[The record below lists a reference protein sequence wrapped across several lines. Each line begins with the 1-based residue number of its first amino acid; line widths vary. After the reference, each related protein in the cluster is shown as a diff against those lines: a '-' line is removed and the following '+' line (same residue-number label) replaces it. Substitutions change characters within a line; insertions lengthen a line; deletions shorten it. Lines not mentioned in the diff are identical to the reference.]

1 MFFRYAL
8 QQMPALFVFA
18 KIRQKKKSHI
28 SGNEVTGS
36 FLKQKSILERR
47 LRMQSNPHKLT
58 VIDGETLMDKRLP
71 PTKFCVDTLLPQGL
85 CILGGSPKVGKSWLV
100 LDLCVHIAQ
109 GTPLWG
115 LDVTRGE
122 VLYLCLE
129 DSERRIQERL
139 NTITDNVP
147 DGMYFATGCTSI
159 ESGVCDW
166 LRQFKGQHPEV
177 SLIAIDTFQLIRTP
191 TPDVSYGGDYAEL
204 RVLKEL
210 ADELG
215 ICLLLVH
222 HLRKMND
229 KDPVNKLS
237 GSTGISGAAD
247 AIFVLDKNERMERFA
262 MLHVSGR
269 DIRDRKIQL
278 ELDKDT
284 CVWNL
289 ISDSLTMPETTLP
302 DELISLYYFMTGAN
316 EFIGTNTELAGYLRK
331 DISPKGL
338 KQMMN
343 RYRYQLEDLGVFF
356 ESKRS
361 NGQKYVVVKYRP
373 PSDGDSSASSDSV
386 SSALTDSVPFVP
398 CVPAQNVG

>member
-8 QQMPALFVFA
+8 QQMPTLFVFA
-18 KIRQKKKSHI
+18 KIRQKKKSYI
-28 SGNEVTGS
+28 SRNEVTGS
-36 FLKQKSILERR
+36 FLKKTIHERR

-100 LDLCVHIAQ
+100 LDLCVHVAQ

-166 LRQFKGQHPEV
+166 LRNFKRQHPEV

-204 RVLKEL
+204 RILKEL

-229 KDPVNKLS
+229 RDPVNKLS
-237 GSTGISGAAD
+237 GSTGISGAVD
-247 AIFVLDKNERMERFA
+247 AIFVLDKNERIERFA
-262 MLHVSGR
+262 TLYASGR

-278 ELDKDT
+278 EHDTDT
-284 CVWNL
+284 CVWTL
-289 ISDSLTMPETTLP
+289 IADSLTMPETTLP

-361 NGQKYVVVKYRP
+361 NGQKFVVVRYVP
-373 PSDGDSSASSDSV
+373 PADGDSSASSDSV

-398 CVPAQNVG
+398 CVPAQDIG

>member
-1 MFFRYAL
+1 ML
-8 QQMPALFVFA
+8 
-18 KIRQKKKSHI
+18 II
-28 SGNEVTGS
+28 GN
-36 FLKQKSILERR
+36 QH
-47 LRMQSNPHKLT
+47 NLT

-109 GTPLWG
+109 GSPLWG
-115 LDVTRGE
+115 LDVTKGE

-139 NTITDNVP
+139 NTVTDSVP
-147 DGMYFATGCTSI
+147 EGMYFATGCTSI

-166 LRQFKGQHPEV
+166 LRQFKRQRPAL
-177 SLIAIDTFQLIRTP
+177 SLVAVDTFQLIRTP
-191 TPDVSYGGDYAEL
+191 TLDVSYGGDYAEL

-229 KDPVNKLS
+229 RDPVNKLS
-237 GSTGISGAAD
+237 GSTGISGAVD
-247 AIFVLDKNERMERFA
+247 AVFVLDKNERTGRLA
-262 MLHVSGR
+262 TLYASGR

-278 ELDKDT
+278 EHDTDT
-284 CVWNL
+284 CAWKL
-289 ISDSLTMPETTLP
+289 ISDSLTMPETVLP
-302 DELISLYYFMTGAN
+302 KELISLYYFMTDTN
-316 EFIGTNTELAGYLRK
+316 EFVGSNTELASHLGK
-331 DISPKGL
+331 DINPKGL

-361 NGQKYVVVKYRP
+361 NGQKYVVIKYRP
-373 PSDGDSSASSDSV
+373 TSDGASSVSSDSV
-386 SSALTDSVPFVP
+386 SSALKSFVPIVP
-398 CVPAQNVG
+398 CVPAEEIG

>member
-1 MFFRYAL
+1 MDIGEEWFS
-8 QQMPALFVFA
+8 V
-18 KIRQKKKSHI
+18 KKQSYI

-36 FLKQKSILERR
+36 FLKQKFIHERR

-100 LDLCVHIAQ
+100 LDLCVHVAQ

-166 LRQFKGQHPEV
+166 LRDFKRQYPAIT
-177 SLIAIDTFQLIRTP
+177 LIAIDTFQLIRTP
-191 TPDVSYGGDYAEL
+191 TPEVSYGGDYAEL
-204 RVLKEL
+204 RILKEL

-229 KDPVNKLS
+229 RDPVNKLS
-237 GSTGISGAAD
+237 GSTGISGAVD
-247 AIFVLDKNERMERFA
+247 AIFVLDKNERIERFA
-262 MLHVSGR
+262 TFYASGR

-278 ELDKDT
+278 EHDTDT
-284 CVWNL
+284 CVWTL
-289 ISDSLTMPETTLP
+289 IADSLTMPETTLP

-373 PSDGDSSASSDSV
+373 PSDGASSDSSDSV

-398 CVPAQNVG
+398 CVPAQDVG

>member
-1 MFFRYAL
+1 
-8 QQMPALFVFA
+8 
-18 KIRQKKKSHI
+18 
-28 SGNEVTGS
+28 
-36 FLKQKSILERR
+36 
-47 LRMQSNPHKLT
+47 MQSNPHKLT

-100 LDLCVHIAQ
+100 LDLCVHVAQ

-115 LDVTRGE
+115 LDVTRGD

-147 DGMYFATGCTSI
+147 EGMYFATGCTSI

-166 LRQFKGQHPEV
+166 LRDFKRQHPEV

-191 TPDVSYGGDYAEL
+191 TPEVSYGGDYAEL
-204 RVLKEL
+204 RILKEL

-229 KDPVNKLS
+229 RDPVNKLS
-237 GSTGISGAAD
+237 GSTGISGAVD
-247 AIFVLDKNERMERFA
+247 AIFVLDKNERIERFA
-262 MLHVSGR
+262 TLYASGR

-278 ELDKDT
+278 ELDKDACIWT
-284 CVWNL
+284 L
-289 ISDSLTMPETTLP
+289 ISDSLTMPEMMLP
-302 DELISLYYFMTGAN
+302 DEMAYVNDLRPEHSYTVGEGLFHLLKNLLETMPYEGHFTPPVEDHQLDKMTVMMLEMMGIKVEPKALLQYSANQERENEYGLYM
-316 EFIGTNTELAGYLRK
+316 
-331 DISPKGL
+331 
-338 KQMMN
+338 
-343 RYRYQLEDLGVFF
+343 
-356 ESKRS
+356 
-361 NGQKYVVVKYRP
+361 
-373 PSDGDSSASSDSV
+373 
-386 SSALTDSVPFVP
+386 
-398 CVPAQNVG
+398 

>member
-1 MFFRYAL
+1 M
-8 QQMPALFVFA
+8 
-18 KIRQKKKSHI
+18 
-28 SGNEVTGS
+28 N
-36 FLKQKSILERR
+36 
-47 LRMQSNPHKLT
+47 SNPHKLT

-100 LDLCVHIAQ
+100 LDLCVHVAQ

-115 LDVTRGE
+115 LDVARGD

-166 LRQFKGQHPEV
+166 LRDFKHQHPAITLV
-177 SLIAIDTFQLIRTP
+177 AIDTFQLIRTP

-237 GSTGISGAAD
+237 GSTGISGAVD
-247 AIFVLDKNERMERFA
+247 AIFVLDKNERIERLATFYA
-262 MLHVSGR
+262 SGR

-278 ELDKDT
+278 ELDEYT
-284 CVWNL
+284 CTWNL
-289 ISDSLTMPETTLP
+289 LSDSLTMPETTLP
-302 DELISLYYFMTGAN
+302 KELTSLYYFMTGAN
-316 EFIGTNTELAGYLRK
+316 EFIGSNTELASYLGREVN
-331 DISPKGL
+331 PKGL

-343 RYRYQLEDLGVFF
+343 RHRYELEDLGVFF

-361 NGQKYVVVKYRP
+361 NGQKYVVVRYVP
-373 PSDGDSSASSDSV
+373 PADGDSSASSDSV
-386 SSALTDSVPFVP
+386 SSALEESVPFVP
-398 CVPAQNVG
+398 CVPDEEVEI

>member
-1 MFFRYAL
+1 
-8 QQMPALFVFA
+8 
-18 KIRQKKKSHI
+18 
-28 SGNEVTGS
+28 
-36 FLKQKSILERR
+36 
-47 LRMQSNPHKLT
+47 MQSNTHKLT

-100 LDLCVHIAQ
+100 LDLCVHVAQ

-147 DGMYFATGCTSI
+147 EGLYFATGCTSI

-166 LRQFKGQHPEV
+166 LRQFKKQHPEV

-229 KDPVNKLS
+229 HDPVNKLS
-237 GSTGISGAAD
+237 GSTGISGAVD
-247 AIFVLDKNERMERFA
+247 AIFVLDKNERIERFA
-262 MLHVSGR
+262 TLYASGR

-278 ELDKDT
+278 EHDTDT
-284 CVWNL
+284 CVWTL
-289 ISDSLTMPETTLP
+289 IADSLTMPETTLP

-361 NGQKYVVVKYRP
+361 NGQKYVVIKYRP
-373 PSDGDSSASSDSV
+373 PADGDSSASSDSV

-398 CVPAQNVG
+398 CVPAQDVG

>member
-1 MFFRYAL
+1 
-8 QQMPALFVFA
+8 
-18 KIRQKKKSHI
+18 
-28 SGNEVTGS
+28 
-36 FLKQKSILERR
+36 
-47 LRMQSNPHKLT
+47 MQSNPHKLT

-100 LDLCVHIAQ
+100 LDLCVHVAQ
-109 GTPLWG
+109 GASLWG
-115 LDVTRGE
+115 LDATRGD

-147 DGMYFATGCTSI
+147 EGMYFATGCTSI

-166 LRQFKGQHPEV
+166 LRMFKQQHPAL
-177 SLIAIDTFQLIRTP
+177 SLVAIDTFQLIRTP
-191 TPDVSYGGDYAEL
+191 TPEVSYGGDYAEL
-204 RVLKEL
+204 RILKEL

-229 KDPVNKLS
+229 RDPVNKLS
-237 GSTGISGAAD
+237 GSTGISGAVD
-247 AIFVLDKNERMERFA
+247 AIFVLDKNERIERLATFYA
-262 MLHVSGR
+262 SGR

-278 ELDKDT
+278 ELDTDT

-289 ISDSLTMPETTLP
+289 ISDSLTMPETALP
-302 DELISLYYFMTGAN
+302 DELTSLYYFMTEAD
-316 EFIGTNTELAGYLRK
+316 EFVGSNTELASYLGR
-331 DISPKGL
+331 DVNPKGL

-373 PSDGDSSASSDSV
+373 PSDGDSSVSSDSV
-386 SSALTDSVPFVP
+386 SSALTDSVPFVS
-398 CVPAQNVG
+398 CVPEDVKG

>member
-1 MFFRYAL
+1 
-8 QQMPALFVFA
+8 
-18 KIRQKKKSHI
+18 
-28 SGNEVTGS
+28 
-36 FLKQKSILERR
+36 
-47 LRMQSNPHKLT
+47 MQSNPHKLT

-85 CILGGSPKVGKSWLV
+85 CILGGSPKVGKSWPV
-100 LDLCVHIAQ
+100 LDLCVHVAQ

-115 LDVTRGE
+115 LDVTRGD

-166 LRQFKGQHPEV
+166 LRDFKRQHPEV
-177 SLIAIDTFQLIRTP
+177 SFIAIDTFQLIRTP
-191 TPDVSYGGDYAEL
+191 TPEVSYGGDYAEL

-229 KDPVNKLS
+229 RDPVNKLS
-237 GSTGISGAAD
+237 GSTGISGAVD
-247 AIFVLDKNERMERFA
+247 AIFVLDKNERIERFA
-262 MLHVSGR
+262 TLYASGR

-278 ELDKDT
+278 ELDKDA
-284 CVWNL
+284 CVWTL
-289 ISDSLTMPETTLP
+289 IADSLTMPETMLP
-302 DELISLYYFMTGAN
+302 DEMAYVFGFVWRSKNHGFV
-316 EFIGTNTELAGYLRK
+316 GTNTELAQHVSIALEDRSYGH
-331 DISPKGL
+331 
-338 KQMMN
+338 
-343 RYRYQLEDLGVFF
+343 YQLISDFVRDCVFKKEMIIITGANDVATELRRIGNNVNQLTRAVNAGF
-356 ESKRS
+356 
-361 NGQKYVVVKYRP
+361 
-373 PSDGDSSASSDSV
+373 V
-386 SSALTDSVPFVP
+386 SQINLTETRKELEKIWQSLNSLL
-398 CVPAQNVG
+398 QNAR

>member
-1 MFFRYAL
+1 M
-8 QQMPALFVFA
+8 V
-18 KIRQKKKSHI
+18 
-28 SGNEVTGS
+28 
-36 FLKQKSILERR
+36 
-47 LRMQSNPHKLT
+47 
-58 VIDGETLMDKRLP
+58 
-71 PTKFCVDTLLPQGL
+71 
-85 CILGGSPKVGKSWLV
+85 
-100 LDLCVHIAQ
+100 
-109 GTPLWG
+109 
-115 LDVTRGE
+115 
-122 VLYLCLE
+122 
-129 DSERRIQERL
+129 
-139 NTITDNVP
+139 
-147 DGMYFATGCTSI
+147 
-159 ESGVCDW
+159 
-166 LRQFKGQHPEV
+166 
-177 SLIAIDTFQLIRTP
+177 AIDTFQLIRTP

-237 GSTGISGAAD
+237 GSTGISGAVD
-247 AIFVLDKNERMERFA
+247 AIFVLDKNERIERLATFYA
-262 MLHVSGR
+262 SGR

-284 CVWNL
+284 CVWTL
-289 ISDSLTMPETTLP
+289 IADSLTMPEMMLP
-302 DELISLYYFMTGAN
+302 DEMAYLLGFLVRSTTH
-316 EFIGTNTELAGYLRK
+316 EFVGTNTELAHHVSEALEK
-331 DISPKGL
+331 EVNPKGL

-343 RYRYQLEDLGVFF
+343 RYRYQLDDLGVFF

-398 CVPAQNVG
+398 CVPAEDLG